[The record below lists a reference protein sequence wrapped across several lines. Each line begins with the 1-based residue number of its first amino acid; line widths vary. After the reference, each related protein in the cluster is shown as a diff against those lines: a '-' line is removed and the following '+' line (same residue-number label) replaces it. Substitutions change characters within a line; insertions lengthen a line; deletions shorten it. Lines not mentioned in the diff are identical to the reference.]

1 MKDQKLI
8 GLSERLLETPS
19 KIKELQEKT
28 ILLSEEIREN
38 NERIIVIENE
48 IKSDILSSVD
58 SSGKKVFT
66 NSELRDSAFIER
78 SNDNQVLIKEKS
90 NLKSLKNRM
99 DEIKTEIEFLNN
111 DQRNIRT
118 VLEFFSRIGE

>member
-1 MKDQKLI
+1 MENRRLI
-8 GLSERLLETPS
+8 ELGERLLETPN
-19 KIKELQEKT
+19 KIKELQGKL
-28 ILLSEEIREN
+28 IILSEEIREN
-38 NERIIVIENE
+38 NEKILVIENE

-58 SSGKKVFT
+58 STGKKVFT

-78 SNDNQVLIKEKS
+78 SSDNQILINEKL
-90 NLKSLKNRM
+90 NLKSLKNKM

-111 DQRNIRT
+111 DQRNIRS